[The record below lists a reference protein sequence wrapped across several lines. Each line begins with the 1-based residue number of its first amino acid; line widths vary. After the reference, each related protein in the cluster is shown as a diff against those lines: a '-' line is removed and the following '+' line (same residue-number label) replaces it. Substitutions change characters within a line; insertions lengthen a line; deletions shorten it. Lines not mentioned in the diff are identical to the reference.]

1 MKKISKDIEKI
12 EKNIEKYMWLTMV
25 NQDDETIVKRINL
38 VNDYLENYMND
49 RRPLEF
55 LYIARF
61 FRVLLKECPML
72 YYYLYSRGYLNEVQ
86 KLLNYAFYEGI
97 KYQMMKGSVADER
110 NQ

>member
-25 NQDDETIVKRINL
+25 NQDDKKTVEYINL
-38 VNDYLENYMND
+38 VNDYVENYMED

-61 FRVLLKECPML
+61 FRVLFKECPVL

-97 KYQMMKGSVADER
+97 KYQMTKGGTEDER